1 MHPTKEIYC
10 TKSDK
15 LKDRKIVLC
24 TTGSI
29 AVVETVKLIRELIR
43 NGADVFVVMSKS
55 AQKIIHP
62 YALQFASGND
72 VITEITGAVEHVQF
86 CGEVRNRADLLLI
99 APCTANTISKI
110 INGIDD
116 TTVTTFAT
124 TAFPNIPIMIVP
136 AMHGSM
142 YRNTIILSNIKK
154 LKALGV
160 EFIEPIFEEGK
171 AKIAGNQEIVEK
183 VIRKIGNKDL
193 HQKRILIISG
203 STFESIDDFRGI
215 TNKSTGNTGI
225 ELVRNAFERGAEVIF
240 WYGYGSV
247 KPPNFI
253 SSSSF
258 ENVADLENMIKE
270 RIDDYDIIIVC
281 AAISDFT
288 IKKKKGKISSKQKLN
303 LNLKTTPKIIENIRK
318 NSKSFLVGFKA
329 ECNISKK
336 ELIEKAHKRLKEVEM
351 DLIVANDISKVTINK
366 NHVFIINKKKK
377 VIEIEGTKGEVA
389 VKIWDSILSEG

>member
-270 RIDDYDIIIVC
+270 RIDDYDIIVVC

>member
-15 LKDRKIVLC
+15 LKGRKIVLC

-270 RIDDYDIIIVC
+270 RIDDYDIIVVC

-288 IKKKKGKISSKQKLN
+288 INKKKGKISSKQKLN